1 MGFSEN
7 SRFAQ
12 KRRERGFT
20 LIEALTSLTV
30 ASILVTAAVP
40 ALQNFI
46 IRNRMS
52 TEVNSFVGSLY
63 LARSEAVKRLHN
75 VSLCTVDASGN
86 CDASQTDWAHGWKVY
101 YTDPATGNPVTLQQ
115 TPALPGRFTVNA
127 NQSAFAYDP
136 TGKLARAATNG
147 TYVFCDTGNIAR
159 PRDVI
164 VSAEGRVRSH
174 VATDCTAGG

>member
-12 KRRERGFT
+12 KRRHRGFT
-20 LIEALTSLTV
+20 LIEALTTLTV
-30 ASILVTAAVP
+30 ASILATAAVP

-52 TEVNSFVGSLY
+52 TEVNTFIGSLY

-75 VSLCTVDASGN
+75 VSLCAVDALGN
-86 CDASQTDWAHGWKVY
+86 CDATQMDWAHGWKVY
-101 YTDPATGNPVTLQQ
+101 YIDPATGNPVTLQQ
-115 TPALPGRFTVNA
+115 NPALPSRFTVNA

-136 TGKLARAATNG
+136 TGKLTSAGSNG
-147 TYVFCDTGNIAR
+147 TYVFCDTSNIAQ

-164 VSAEGRVRSH
+164 VSSEGRVRSQ
-174 VATDCTAGG
+174 VATGCTAGG